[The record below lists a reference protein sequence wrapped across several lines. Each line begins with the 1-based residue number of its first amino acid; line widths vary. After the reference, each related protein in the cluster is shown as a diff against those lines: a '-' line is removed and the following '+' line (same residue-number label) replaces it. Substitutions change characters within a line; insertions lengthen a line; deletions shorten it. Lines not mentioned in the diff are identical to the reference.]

1 MNNLEILEI
10 LTDWNFWGNFKVDL
24 NFRRMYINEI
34 ALILTPTKATVIK
47 GIRRSGKSYLVYS
60 LFVDM
65 FNSEKDP
72 FKVRD
77 TLIINCEDP
86 RLFNLESKDLLDIY
100 EIFIEEVSFSNSPI
114 VLLDEVQNVRG
125 WERFVRYLIETKK
138 IRVIITGSSSKLL
151 STEYASTLGGRY
163 LDLEVFPLSYKEF
176 LLFKGIFKEDD
187 FDESGA
193 MPLLKILKKKA
204 NVKKAAKEYMQFGGF
219 PEVVLEENR
228 HKKKLILLNYIQT
241 IITKDI
247 SLRFEIRNMQKLS
260 EMLKIYLSNIATL
273 QSINN
278 ISKTIKLSPETTQKY
293 SEYFHSVR
301 LLYFIPKISFSMK
314 KQILAHKK
322 VYCIDTGIALQ
333 YGFSFIENL
342 GRYLENMVAI
352 ELIRRYG
359 ESNIFYW
366 QDSQQHEVDFVV
378 VLGDKISSLIQVA
391 YNLTDKKTKKR
402 EIRSLIYAQ
411 KYLNCKN
418 IQLITWNEDSE
429 ENIDD
434 MKISIIPFW
443 KWILL
448 PLAK

>member
-1 MNNLEILEI
+1 MNNLQILEI
-10 LTDWNFWGNFKVDL
+10 LADWNFWGNFKSEPI
-24 NFRRMYINEI
+24 FRKNYIKEI
-34 ALILTPTKATVIK
+34 ALILSSTKATVIK

-60 LFVDM
+60 LFVEM
-65 FNSEKDP
+65 FQSEK
-72 FKVRD
+72 KSVEVRD

-86 RLFNLESKDLLDIY
+86 RLSNLESKDLLDIY
-100 EIFIEEVSFSNSPI
+100 QIYMEEIGFSNSPI
-114 VLLDEVQNVRG
+114 ILLDEVQNVIG
-125 WERFVRYLIETKK
+125 WERFVRYLIDTKRV
-138 IRVIITGSSSKLL
+138 RVIITGSSSKLL

-163 LDLEVFPLSYKEF
+163 LDLEVFPLSFKEF

-187 FDESGA
+187 IDKSG
-193 MPLLKILKKKA
+193 PIPILKILKKKTD
-204 NVKKAAKEYMQFGGF
+204 VKKAAKEFMQFGGF

-247 SLRFEIRNMQKLS
+247 SLRFKIRNMHKLL

-278 ISKTIKLSPETTQKY
+278 ISKTCKLSQETTQKY

-301 LLYFIPKISFSMK
+301 LLYFIPKISFSLK

-359 ESNIFYW
+359 ESNIYYW
-366 QDSQQHEVDFVV
+366 QDPQQHEIDFVV
-378 VLGDKISSLIQVA
+378 VLDKKVINLIQVA
-391 YNLTDKKTKKR
+391 YNVIDKRTKKR
-402 EIRSLIYAQ
+402 EIRSLVFAKKHFKCRNLSI
-411 KYLNCKN
+411 
-418 IQLITWNEDSE
+418 ITWNEDSE
-429 ENIDD
+429 ELIDD
-434 MKISIIPFW
+434 LKISIISFW
-443 KWILL
+443 KWASLH
-448 PLAK
+448 